1 MVLDIIGIIIIGYF
15 LYSGV
20 KKGFVKSIFSSL
32 SFILALALTVMTL
45 NPVVDYVKETEFGK
59 TVYEKTEL
67 TFIEENADNESA
79 EDGEEEM
86 SFLSEIIDTD
96 GIIEEATK
104 IQGNISKSLGDIVI
118 RSICALALFVIY
130 IILIKIA
137 ASILDA
143 TAKLPVLKTFNKIG
157 GILAGAVNAYIFMA
171 IFCCIIMLLM
181 STSFKDTV
189 AAQLEASLFTSWFYS
204 NNPFF

>member
-32 SFILALALTVMTL
+32 SFILALALTVMIFFM
-45 NPVVDYVKETEFGK
+45 VDYVKETEFGK
-59 TVYEKTEL
+59 AVYEKTEL

-96 GIIEEATK
+96 GIIGEAAK

-137 ASILDA
+137 A
-143 TAKLPVLKTFNKIG
+143 
-157 GILAGAVNAYIFMA
+157 
-171 IFCCIIMLLM
+171 
-181 STSFKDTV
+181 
-189 AAQLEASLFTSWFYS
+189 
-204 NNPFF
+204 